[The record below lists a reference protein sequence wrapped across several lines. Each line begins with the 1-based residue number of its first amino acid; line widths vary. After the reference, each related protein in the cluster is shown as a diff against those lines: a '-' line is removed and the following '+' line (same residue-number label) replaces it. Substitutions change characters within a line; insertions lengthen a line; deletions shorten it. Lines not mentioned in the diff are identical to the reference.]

1 MAPHISCNKQFNIV
15 ENEYYQPPQ
24 ELMNLPLVVNGIAA
38 PFGPEVVV
46 MHLFDAEEFNDGLDP
61 VDFDGAVHHIDG
73 SGVHDIDDDVGGSI
87 DGDVFSVVHADHVNK
102 VFTDEK
108 DTSNLPVTTSLLYPA
123 RCLSPL
129 SSRVKS
135 ILAGMVMILVVF
147 SLYNI
152 DLYGTPHDNAA
163 AVVKKFGDTTAVYVF
178 YKYDDFIRFKTI
190 MDERRNKMTGEI
202 AGGTGSLKK
211 STKRQCFVR
220 TKFNYDPFKDSNI
233 PGDRDVPY
241 YGGDILYI
249 GNVDNDSWWCT
260 NVNIVQE
267 ATNTSK
273 HCILHVSDHAIKCLI
288 TTDLY
293 PIAIFIKPCDAK
305 WIINNIGNE
314 ANEECVQQMYEKSL
328 RIEQQFGHVVTDIVE
343 EETLT
348 NVYDR
353 ICDVIDL
360 NFFCF
365 VFY

>member
-152 DLYGTPHDNAA
+152 DLYGTPHDHAA

-328 RIEQQFGHVVTDIVE
+328 RIEQQFGHVVT
-343 EETLT
+343 
-348 NVYDR
+348 
-353 ICDVIDL
+353 
-360 NFFCF
+360 
-365 VFY
+365 